1 MAEIQSAQ
9 EFLAICKKWDWD
21 DPEFADELRARD
33 KAMVER
39 IREKIDKHGII
50 TRQWQLNSILD
61 DVLRD
66 LGIE

>member
-1 MAEIQSAQ
+1 MAEIMSA
-9 EFLAICKKWDWD
+9 EKFAEEVEAMGLANGSSD
-21 DPEFADELRARD
+21 LVRARD

-61 DVLRD
+61 DVLREI
-66 LGIE
+66 GGE